1 MKFQY
6 DREADALIIVLREA
20 PITESD
26 EVGPGLIADFGS
38 NGEIVRLEILD
49 ASRKVDDLDH
59 VDVASG
65 R

>member
-1 MKFQY
+1 MRLQCN
-6 DREADALIIVLREA
+6 REAEALVIVLREA
-20 PITESD
+20 AITESD

-49 ASRKVDDLDH
+49 ASRNVDDLEH
-59 VDVASG
+59 VDLASG

>member
-1 MKFQY
+1 MKLQY
-6 DREADALIIVLREA
+6 DREADALIIVLRETA
-20 PITESD
+20 ITESD

-49 ASRKVDDLDH
+49 ASQKVDDLDH
-59 VDVASG
+59 VDLASG

>member
-1 MKFQY
+1 MKLQY
-6 DREADALIIVLREA
+6 DRDADALIIVLREA
-20 PITESD
+20 AIAESD

-59 VDVASG
+59 VDLAG
-65 R
+65 GL

>member
-1 MKFQY
+1 MKLQY
-6 DREADALIIVLREA
+6 DRDADALVIVLRETFIA
-20 PITESD
+20 ESD
-26 EVGPGLIADFGS
+26 EIGPGVIADYGD

-59 VDVASG
+59 VDLASG

>member
-1 MKFQY
+1 MKLHY
-6 DREADALIIVLREA
+6 GREADALVIVLRETA
-20 PITESD
+20 IIESD

-59 VDVASG
+59 VDLASS